1 MNYKLTTLFCRS
13 YLLFMISHIVYK
25 ASVNPITTDEAY
37 TYLEYVYTNDIFN
50 IGVANNHVLNTF
62 LISITT
68 LFGNSEFFLRL
79 PNVLS
84 GIAYLITIGYL
95 VKDSNYKIYM
105 TLVLTSPIYL
115 IEYFTLAR
123 GYGLS
128 SFLIFFGCINYYVI
142 KPYKYNFLIS
152 CLCFIASALSIHIYI
167 IFSIFFILVNLRVE
181 IKRNLNIFVCSV
193 FISLF
198 FSFYIVIWTFL
209 IARPGHLYGAEG
221 TSILGLLKSVF
232 GFVELFHLESVLFL
246 IPVYLLF
253 LTTFT
258 LVFSTTLEAKNLYLI
273 SILTLLSF
281 FILPIIFS
289 QPFPI
294 RRVLIPLLPPFLLS
308 NIIIFENYKEF
319 KYKSLFAYVL
329 SFLLLTNMFLNL
341 EINSTIDWGKSY
353 DQNTLSCLEN
363 PTEGILVRPAEYYRL
378 INSEKLIEICS

>member
-1 MNYKLTTLFCRS
+1 MNYKLTNLFCRS

-25 ASVNPITTDEAY
+25 ATVNPITTDEAY

-62 LISITT
+62 LMSITT

-79 PNVLS
+79 PNAFS

-95 VKDSNYKIYM
+95 IKDSNYKIYM

-128 SFLIFFGCINYYVI
+128 SFLIFFGCINYYLI

-167 IFSIFFILVNLRVE
+167 IFCILFILVNLRVE
-181 IKRNLNIFVCSV
+181 VKRNLNLFICSV

-198 FSFYIVIWTFL
+198 FSFYIVTWTFL

-221 TSILGLLKSVF
+221 IVILELLKSAF
-232 GFVELFHLESVLFL
+232 GLLELFNLESTLFL
-246 IPVYLLF
+246 IPAYLLF
-253 LTTFT
+253 LIPFT
-258 LVFSTTLEAKNLYLI
+258 LVFSSTPKAKNLYLI
-273 SILTLLSF
+273 SILTLVSF
-281 FILPIIFS
+281 FILPIIFN

-294 RRVLIPLLPPFLLS
+294 RRVLIPLLPPLLLS
-308 NIIIFENYKEF
+308 NVIIFENYKQF
-319 KYKSLFAYVL
+319 KYKALFAYVI

-341 EINSTIDWGKSY
+341 DIYSTIDWGKSY
-353 DQNTLSCLEN
+353 DQYTLSCLED
-363 PTEGILVRPAEYYRL
+363 PTDGILVRPAEYYKLVNRA
-378 INSEKLIEICS
+378 ELIEICS